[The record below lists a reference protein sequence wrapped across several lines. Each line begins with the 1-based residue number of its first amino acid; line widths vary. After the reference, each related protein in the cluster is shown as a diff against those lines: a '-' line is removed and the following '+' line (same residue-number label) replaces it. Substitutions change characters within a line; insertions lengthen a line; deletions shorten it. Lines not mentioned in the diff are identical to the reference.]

1 MLGKTLGDIFDYAC
15 LHFAPNTAIIF
26 EDQKYSYHEL
36 REKSQRLA
44 NSLLQIGIGKG
55 DRISILM
62 PNCPEIIY
70 IDYAAV
76 KLGLVMVPQAAYLSA
91 EDIIYR
97 LQESKSTVFV
107 YHQIFD
113 STVEQVRQKCPLV
126 KHYIRASGD
135 SSDENGADYHLETL
149 IESGAN
155 DEIEVIVEEDD
166 LFGIFFTG
174 GTTGVPKG
182 VMHSHGTFAAAIGV
196 QIMDFDI
203 GRHEVYLAATPLTH
217 AAFTLLP
224 CFYAKGGSCVI
235 LNGFDASEFLKIIEK
250 YRVTSTFVVP
260 TMIYNLL
267 DHPDLNKTDHTSL
280 RNVIYGA
287 APMAPERVKAAVQTF
302 GPVFTQ
308 LYGQTEAPNALT
320 CLPREEHIIDGASE
334 ITKRLASCGRPTLAC
349 EVKLVDDKGDE
360 VPVGVPGEMVA
371 KSPMTML
378 GYYNRPDLT
387 AETIVDGWLHTGDI
401 AYRDEQGYLFIYDRK
416 KDMIIS
422 GGFNVYPR
430 EVEDTLLEHPEI
442 SNAIVIGIPDEKWG
456 EAVKAVVVGKTGSS
470 VSEAELISF
479 CKEKRGSIMAPKSI
493 DFADE
498 LPLTPLGKPDRKVV
512 REKYWADHDRQVS

>member
-15 LHFAPNTAIIF
+15 FHFGPRTAIIF
-26 EDQKYSYHEL
+26 EDQKTSFNQL
-36 REKSQRLA
+36 RDKSLQLA
-44 NSLLQIGIGKG
+44 NSLQEVGLKKG

-62 PNCPEIIY
+62 PNCPEIIFV
-70 IDYAAV
+70 DYAV
-76 KLGLVMVPQAAYLSA
+76 FKLGLILIPQAAYLSA
-91 EDIIYR
+91 ADIIFR
-97 LQESKSTVFV
+97 LEESNSCALV
-107 YHQIFD
+107 YHQSFRGVALEVKQ
-113 STVEQVRQKCPLV
+113 TCPQV
-126 KHYIRASGD
+126 KHFICSTGD
-135 SSDENGADYHLETL
+135 QVATEGNDHHLESL
-149 IESGAN
+149 IQNGQNKEL
-155 DEIEVIVEEDD
+155 DVVVEEDD

-203 GRHEVYLAATPLTH
+203 GRHEIYLAATPLTH

-287 APMAPERVKAAVQTF
+287 APMAPERVKTAVQTF

-334 ITKRLASCGRPTLAC
+334 ITRRLASCGRPTLAC
-349 EVKLVDDKGDE
+349 EVKLVNDKGEE
-360 VPVGVPGEMVA
+360 VPVGEPGEIVA

-387 AETIVDGWLHTGDI
+387 AETIIDGWLHTGDI

-456 EAVKAVVVGKTGSS
+456 EAVKAVVVTKLDSS

-493 DFADE
+493 DFTDE

>member
-15 LHFAPNTAIIF
+15 FHFGPRTAIIY
-26 EDQKYSYHEL
+26 EDQEYSFNQL
-36 REKSQRLA
+36 REKSLQLA
-44 NSLLQIGIGKG
+44 NSLQEIGLNKG

-62 PNCPEIIY
+62 PNCPEIIFV
-70 IDYAAV
+70 DYAV
-76 KLGLVMVPQAAYLSA
+76 FKLGLVLIPQAAYLSA
-91 EDIIYR
+91 EDIIFR
-97 LQESKSTVFV
+97 LEESDSCALV
-107 YHQIFD
+107 YHQSFKG
-113 STVEQVRQKCPLV
+113 VALEVKQAYPRV
-126 KHYIRASGD
+126 KHFICSTDDQMAIEGND
-135 SSDENGADYHLETL
+135 HHLESL
-149 IESGAN
+149 IKNGQNREL
-155 DEIEVIVEEDD
+155 DVVVEEDD

-203 GRHEVYLAATPLTH
+203 GRFEVYLAATPLTH

-224 CFYAKGGSCVI
+224 CFYARGGTCLIVS
-235 LNGFDASEFLKIIEK
+235 GFDAAEFLKLVEK
-250 YRVTSTFVVP
+250 YRVTSSFVVP

-267 DHPDLNKTDHTSL
+267 DHPDLDKTDHSSL
-280 RNVIYGA
+280 RNMIYGA
-287 APMAPERVKAAVQTF
+287 APMAPERVKEAVKVF
-302 GPVFTQ
+302 GQVFTQ

-320 CLPREEHIIDGASE
+320 SLPREEHIIDGSPE
-334 ITKRLASCGRPTLAC
+334 VTKRLASCGRPTLAC
-349 EVKLVDDKGDE
+349 QVRLVDENGED
-360 VPVGVPGEMVA
+360 VPVGQPGEMVA

-401 AYRDEQGYLFIYDRK
+401 AYQDEQGYLYIHDRK

-422 GGFNVYPR
+422 GGFNIYPR
-430 EVEDTLLEHPEI
+430 EVEDTLLEHPQV
-442 SNAIVIGIPDEKWG
+442 SNAIVIGIPDDKWG
-456 EAVKAVVVGKTGSS
+456 EAVKAVVVTKTGEK

-493 DFADE
+493 DFTEE

-512 REKYWADHDRQVS
+512 REKYWADHDRQVG